1 VNIEESEL
9 TEEPIVGDLPPEKE
23 TAKEPGPLGR
33 FFTKVVR
40 WSAGI
45 GLVFGFGVVL
55 TWVVRVVPLVNELR
69 DIRDTLEVANAQ
81 ITDLEKDVGDLRDV
95 EQDNVSLR
103 ADLTSAELHIVL
115 LNVLID
121 AGEAR
126 IALATDDPLAAS
138 AALTDTDELMAS
150 LQAGLEGENAN
161 TIVGLRVRLQQAIS
175 EIDTDA
181 FAADGDLKILVNG
194 LMLLEQQIFT
204 E

>member
-1 VNIEESEL
+1 MNFEESDL
-9 TEEPIVGDLPPEKE
+9 IEEPIAGDLPPEKE

-33 FFTKVVR
+33 FFTRVVR

-45 GLVFGFGVVL
+45 GLIFGFGVVL

-69 DIRDTLEVANAQ
+69 DVRDTLDVANAQ
-81 ITDLEKDVGDLRDV
+81 ISDLEKVVDDLRDV

-126 IALATDDPLAAS
+126 VALAMDDLIAAG

-175 EIDTDA
+175 EIDTDI
-181 FAADGDLKILVNG
+181 FAADGDLQILANG
-194 LMLLEQQIFT
+194 LLLLEEQVFS

>member
-1 VNIEESEL
+1 MNIEEPEL
-9 TEEPIVGDLPPEKE
+9 IEEPIVGDLPPEQE

-33 FFTKVVR
+33 FFTKAVR

-55 TWVVRVVPLVNELR
+55 TWVMRVVPLVNELR

-81 ITDLEKDVGDLRDV
+81 ITDLEKVVDDLRDV
-95 EQDNVSLR
+95 EQDNLSLR

-115 LNVLID
+115 LNVLLDID
-121 AGEAR
+121 EAR

-138 AALTDTDELMAS
+138 AALTDTDAQMAS

-161 TIVGLRVRLQQAIS
+161 TVVGLRIRLQQAIS
-175 EIDTDA
+175 EIDTDT
-181 FAADGDLKILVNG
+181 FAADGDLKILANG
-194 LMLLEQQIFT
+194 LMLLEQQVFG

>member
-9 TEEPIVGDLPPEKE
+9 IEEPIVGDLPPEKE
-23 TAKEPGPLGR
+23 PAKEPGPLGR
-33 FFTKVVR
+33 FFTKAVR

-81 ITDLEKDVGDLRDV
+81 ITDLEKDVDDLRDV

-103 ADLTSAELHIVL
+103 ADLSSAELHIVL

-121 AGEAR
+121 VGEAR
-126 IALATDDPLAAS
+126 IALATDDPIAAS
-138 AALTDTDELMAS
+138 AALTDTDEHMAS
-150 LQAGLEGENAN
+150 LQAALGGENAN
-161 TIVGLRVRLQQAIS
+161 TVVGLRVRLQQAIS
-175 EIDTDA
+175 EIDTDT
-181 FAADGDLKILVNG
+181 FAADGDLKILANG
-194 LMLLEQQIFT
+194 LKLLEQHVFG